1 MKTILVTGGS
11 GFIGSHTC
19 ISLLENNFRVIVID
33 SLANSS
39 SLNFNILS
47 DILNIN
53 FLELSERFFIYKGD
67 IRDEDFLIKIFQEFR
82 QSKKN
87 IDSVIHFA
95 GLKAVNESILRPL
108 EYWSTNVGG
117 TISLL
122 KIMSQFN
129 CYELVFSSS
138 ATVYDY
144 YFKGLLDEKAPLNPQ
159 NPYGRNKL
167 TIEHI
172 LKDLH
177 ISQPD
182 LWKIA
187 ILRYFNPIGAH
198 FSGKIG
204 EAPLK
209 DAANLFPLICQ
220 VAAKKRDRLQI
231 YGNDWPTNDGTGI
244 RDFIHVM
251 DLAEAHLSSLK
262 YIDNSS
268 PNIFTFN
275 IGTGKGT
282 TVLELI
288 KIFEKVNNCVI
299 PIEFTKRRK
308 GDVSSS
314 VANIQLALKVLDWF
328 PNRTIEE
335 ACLHGW
341 KWQLNNQQ
349 ITN

>member
-19 ISLLENNFRVIVID
+19 ISLLEKNFRVIVID

-39 SLNFNILS
+39 SLNLDLLS

-53 FLELSERFFIYKGD
+53 YLDLSERFFIYKGD
-67 IRDEDFLIKIFQEFR
+67 IIDESFLIEIFQKFQQE
-82 QSKKN
+82 KKT
-87 IDSVIHFA
+87 IDAVIHFA

-117 TISLL
+117 TLSLL

-138 ATVYDY
+138 ATVYDI
-144 YFKGLLDEKAPLNPQ
+144 FFEGLLDEKAPLNPQ

-172 LKDLH
+172 LNDLY
-177 ISQPD
+177 ISQPN

-204 EAPLK
+204 ETPVK
-209 DAANLFPLICQ
+209 DASNLFPLISQ
-220 VAAKKRDRLQI
+220 VAAGKRDKLQI
-231 YGNDWPTNDGTGI
+231 YGSDWPSHDGTGI

-262 YIDNSS
+262 YIDNSN
-268 PNIFTFN
+268 PDIFTLN

-288 KIFEKVNNCVI
+288 RIFERVNKCVI

-308 GDVSSS
+308 GDVPFS
-314 VANIQLALKVLDWF
+314 VANISLALKVLDWS
-328 PNRTIEE
+328 PNRSIEE
-335 ACLHGW
+335 ACLDGW
-341 KWQLNNQQ
+341 KWQLNNQ
-349 ITN
+349 

>member
-19 ISLLENNFRVIVID
+19 ISLLEKNFRVIVID

-39 SLNFNILS
+39 PLNLDLLS

-53 FLELSERFFIYKGD
+53 YLDLSERFFIYKGD
-67 IRDEDFLIKIFQEFR
+67 IRDESFLVEIFEKFR
-82 QSKKN
+82 QSKKT
-87 IDSVIHFA
+87 IDAVIHFA

-117 TISLL
+117 TLSLL

-138 ATVYDY
+138 ATVYDIF
-144 YFKGLLDEKAPLNPQ
+144 FKGLLDEKAPLNPQ

-172 LKDLH
+172 LNDLY

-204 EAPLK
+204 EAPVK
-209 DAANLFPLICQ
+209 DSSNLFPLISQ
-220 VAAKKRDRLQI
+220 VAAGKRDKLQI
-231 YGNDWPTNDGTGI
+231 YGNDWPSHDGTGI

-262 YIDNSS
+262 YIDNSN
-268 PNIFTFN
+268 PDIFTFN

-288 KIFEKVNNCVI
+288 RIFERVNKCVI

-308 GDVSSS
+308 GDVPFS
-314 VANIQLALKVLDWF
+314 VANISLALKVLDWS
-328 PNRTIEE
+328 PNRSIEE
-335 ACLHGW
+335 ACLDGW
-341 KWQLNNQQ
+341 RWQLNKQ
-349 ITN
+349 

>member
-19 ISLLENNFRVIVID
+19 ISLLEKNFRVIVID

-39 SLNFNILS
+39 SLNLDLLS

-53 FLELSERFFIYKGD
+53 YLDLSERFFIYKGD
-67 IRDEDFLIKIFQEFR
+67 TRDKSFLIEIFQKFQQE
-82 QSKKN
+82 KKT
-87 IDSVIHFA
+87 IDAVIHFA

-117 TISLL
+117 TLSLL

-138 ATVYDY
+138 ATVYDI
-144 YFKGLLDEKAPLNPQ
+144 FFEGLLDEKAPLNPQ

-172 LKDLH
+172 LNDLYM
-177 ISQPD
+177 SQPD

-204 EAPLK
+204 EAPMK
-209 DAANLFPLICQ
+209 DASNLFPLISQ
-220 VAAKKRDRLQI
+220 VAAGKRDKLQI
-231 YGNDWPTNDGTGI
+231 YGNDWPSHDGTGI

-262 YIDNSS
+262 YIDNSN
-268 PNIFTFN
+268 PDIFTLN

-288 KIFEKVNNCVI
+288 RIFERVNKCII

-308 GDVSSS
+308 GDVPFS
-314 VANIQLALKVLDWF
+314 VANISLALKVLDWS
-328 PNRTIEE
+328 PTRSIEE
-335 ACLHGW
+335 ACLDGW
-341 KWQLNNQQ
+341 KWQLNNQ
-349 ITN
+349 